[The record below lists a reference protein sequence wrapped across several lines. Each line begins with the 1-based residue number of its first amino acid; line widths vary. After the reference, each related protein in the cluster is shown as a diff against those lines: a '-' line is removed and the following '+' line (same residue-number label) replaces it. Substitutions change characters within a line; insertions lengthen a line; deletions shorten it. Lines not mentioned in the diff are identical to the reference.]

1 MLSPTKIATST
12 LAIRKTTNTPKT
24 RSDISGINN
33 LAILYS
39 LNSSNL
45 YFSCNNYTM
54 DSWLRHIG
62 RGMADTG
69 KIIHD
74 SLDGFGQ
81 NAGNAL
87 DAWGKEMDKD
97 LDPSHPISIAMTK
110 TGEVAFFT
118 GRETL
123 RCLDGFGKQTEKTVS
138 EAYIHVCQRLSQV
151 DWDNLPH
158 SVREWAEN
166 SGKEVGIAVSQSL
179 LLLRISFAL
188 PSPQYPRLF
197 SGLRSTLAR
206 LPFSSSL
213 ELSSLLLS

>member
-1 MLSPTKIATST
+1 
-12 LAIRKTTNTPKT
+12 
-24 RSDISGINN
+24 
-33 LAILYS
+33 
-39 LNSSNL
+39 
-45 YFSCNNYTM
+45 M

-138 EAYIHVCQRLSQV
+138 EAYVHVCQRLSQV
-151 DWDNLPH
+151 DWDNLSH
-158 SVREWAEN
+158 TVREWAEN
-166 SGKEVGIAVSQSL
+166 SGKEVGIAVSVTAENIF
-179 LLLRISFAL
+179 RIAVSSVPEIVQWVAEHPGQTTFFIISGVVFFAPFL
-188 PSPQYPRLF
+188 ITVPV
-197 SGLRSTLAR
+197 LRSLGFTA
-206 LPFSSSL
+206 SGVAAGNYHSIHS
-213 ELSSLLLS
+213 